1 MGTHAGAETGSRD
14 VIRAGA
20 SGGMGEWSGVPSVT
34 QHSVGGFNTDVS
46 NTVGVTGNFNT
57 GGMVSVSRVCDMGHG

>member
-1 MGTHAGAETGSRD
+1 MLLGLVLVEVWVSLECLA
-14 VIRAGA
+14 
-20 SGGMGEWSGVPSVT
+20 SVT

-46 NTVGVTGNFNT
+46 NMVGVTGNSNT